1 MHATS
6 IFLPVHN
13 NFIQDGRK
21 QQETV
26 ETKQKH
32 LKEVLPSSKWHG
44 SQTHANQSKY
54 QALLFFPPFHF
65 KWRRSNDDF
74 CVHLT
79 AQIESSSRGTYQS

>member
-32 LKEVLPSSKWHG
+32 LKEVLPSSK
-44 SQTHANQSKY
+44 
-54 QALLFFPPFHF
+54 
-65 KWRRSNDDF
+65 
-74 CVHLT
+74 
-79 AQIESSSRGTYQS
+79 